1 MTTSETMTH
10 SVLLVT
16 NTALVTAS
24 LAPQLETDGWACE
37 LATDPAVALVDA
49 ASDSYSV
56 VLIDAASMDDAPT
69 VCRSLR
75 DRFGA
80 PILVFDCEHPPQGVV
95 SMLEAGADDYIC
107 RLDRPKELLARMR
120 ALARRTSRR
129 QTSLDADPPACILT
143 VGDITL
149 DPDRHE
155 VRAGG
160 QLLPLTLRQFDL
172 LHLLLLH
179 PNQILP
185 RSTILERVWGSTGLQ
200 GSNTLEVQVMRLRR
214 WIDADSESRSV
225 IRTVR
230 GIGYELVDR

>member
-1 MTTSETMTH
+1 MTH
-10 SVLLVT
+10 SVLIVT
-16 NTALVTAS
+16 NIPLITAT
-24 LAPQLETDGWACE
+24 LAPQLESDGWACE
-37 LATDPAVALVDA
+37 VATDPAAALVGSA
-49 ASDSYSV
+49 CDSYSV

-120 ALARRTSRR
+120 ALTRRTSRR
-129 QTSLDADPPACILT
+129 ESSSDADPAAGLLT
-143 VGDITL
+143 VGEITL

-155 VRAGG
+155 VRVGG
-160 QLLPLTLRQFDL
+160 RLLPLTVRQFDL

-214 WIDADSESRSV
+214 WIDADPGSPSV

>member
-1 MTTSETMTH
+1 MTH
-10 SVLLVT
+10 SVLIVT
-16 NTALVTAS
+16 SLPLVTAT
-24 LAPQLETDGWACE
+24 LAPQLESDGWACE
-37 LATDPAVALVDA
+37 LAADPASALVGSSCDT
-49 ASDSYSV
+49 YSL
-56 VLIDAASMDDAPT
+56 VLVDAASMDDAPA

-80 PILVFDCEHPPQGVV
+80 PILVFDCEHPPHGVV
-95 SMLEAGADDYIC
+95 SILEAGADDYIC
-107 RLDRPKELLARMR
+107 RLDRPNELLARMR
-120 ALARRTSRR
+120 ALTRRTSHRA
-129 QTSLDADPPACILT
+129 TTADADPPPGVLA
-143 VGDITL
+143 VGEITL

-155 VRAGG
+155 VRVAG

-214 WIDADSESRSV
+214 WIDADPASPSV

-230 GIGYELVDR
+230 GIGYELVNR